1 MARTKQK
8 PEEAEATAVVI
19 EALLSS
25 DGLTQGQFNLLTDI
39 LLELSNNTGVSVYSP
54 GVAAAFYLAAA
65 RRWGAARQR
74 NELAEALRLIEGG
87 ETFDDYTGNDGV
99 RRWKIRRRA
108 RASRCERSVADM
120 LHRALSS
127 AGTPDDYRR
136 ALVDALRAFA
146 DVAHTEYDES
156 SPRETYLDAASELA
170 IWSNRPGL
178 FHARLRICDL
188 LYGLRKKRPL
198 DDVPAVREQP
208 PTVAPHAEKRVGE
221 LRAKLDG
228 LYEPENEA
236 ARFKVER
243 EIYDL
248 THARVETEE
257 WSEVVSG

>member
-8 PEEAEATAVVI
+8 PEEAEATAVAI

-54 GVAAAFYLAAA
+54 GVVAAFYLTAV
-65 RRWGAARQR
+65 RRKGAAGQR
-74 NELAEALRLIEGG
+74 NELAEALRLIESG
-87 ETFDDYTGNDGV
+87 ETFNDYIGNDGV
-99 RRWKIRRRA
+99 RRWKMRRRA
-108 RASRCERSVADM
+108 RAHGSERGIADN
-120 LHRALSS
+120 LVGAFASTK
-127 AGTPDDYRR
+127 TPADYRT
-136 ALVDALRAFA
+136 ALCEALQAYAKVAF
-146 DVAHTEYDES
+146 TKYDES
-156 SPRETYLDAASELA
+156 DPRETYLAAASEYA
-170 IWSNRPGL
+170 IWPDRPG
-178 FHARLRICDL
+178 FHEARLRICDL

-208 PTVAPHAEKRVGE
+208 PTVAPHAEKQIGE

-248 THARVETEE
+248 THARVGTEE
-257 WSEVVSG
+257 WSEFVSG